1 LASYAL
7 SEACGISTNEIALDT
22 KTMKIKDIVEKL
34 KSCNLETDFVIMGPI
49 CKDPCMFFVGEKYI
63 LGEFDNPPLLI
74 KYDDWDLQHP
84 SDIDDCDIYVDADN
98 NRVTGVL
105 ENYFYFKHGDP
116 RNNVLVYD
124 GKVVI

>member
-1 LASYAL
+1 MASYAL

-34 KSCNLETDFVIMGPI
+34 KSCNLE
-49 CKDPCMFFVGEKYI
+49 
-63 LGEFDNPPLLI
+63 
-74 KYDDWDLQHP
+74 DDWDLQHP